1 MGSATHGVAGQFTE
15 QATRRATDRATK
27 VVENEVWTFSWGVC
41 VLPELRF

>member
-27 VVENEVWTFSWGVC
+27 VVENEVWGVC